1 MKYIKHFL
9 ALSAIYFS
17 ATVMADAPNEF
28 DDALL
33 KLQQSWASVNY
44 EYDGKEQE
52 EVFEKLNLEAE
63 QLAFNYPDKA
73 EAWIW
78 KGIVESSFAGAKG
91 GLGALSLAKQAK
103 QSFEKAIEIDG
114 TALSGSAYTSLGTL
128 YHKVPGWPI
137 AFGDDD
143 DAKIFL
149 EKALT
154 INPNGLD
161 ANYFYGEFMLDERKY
176 EKAKSYLVKAKS
188 APARELRPL
197 ADKYRQGEID
207 VLLAKVEKKL
217 KKKKH

>member
-1 MKYIKHFL
+1 MNRIFIILLMSLFSFITHGN
-9 ALSAIYFS
+9 AIS
-17 ATVMADAPNEF
+17 DF
-28 DDALL
+28 DEQLNT
-33 KLQQSWASVNY
+33 LQKQWAKVNY
-44 EYDGKEQE
+44 ELKGDAQE
-52 EVFEKLNLEAE
+52 DAFENLEKDAASFT
-63 QLAFNYPDKA
+63 QHNPTRA
-73 EAWIW
+73 EAWVW
-78 KGIVESSFAGAKG
+78 AGIIQSSYAGAKG

-103 QSFEKAIEIDG
+103 KSLEKAIELDG

-143 DAKIFL
+143 DAKLLL
-149 EKALT
+149 EKALS
-154 INPNGLD
+154 INPNGID

-176 EKAKSYLVKAKS
+176 EKAKSHLITAQA

-197 ADKYRQGEID
+197 ADKYRHDEIE

>member
-1 MKYIKHFL
+1 MNRIFIILLMSSFSFITYGN
-9 ALSAIYFS
+9 ALS
-17 ATVMADAPNEF
+17 DF
-28 DDALL
+28 DKQLNT
-33 KLQQSWASVNY
+33 LQKQWAKVNY
-44 EYDGKEQE
+44 ELKGDVQE
-52 EVFEKLNLEAE
+52 DAFENLEKDAASFT
-63 QLAFNYPDKA
+63 QHNPTRA
-73 EAWIW
+73 EAWVW
-78 KGIVESSFAGAKG
+78 AGIIQSSYAGAKG

-103 QSFEKAIEIDG
+103 KSLEKAIELDG

-143 DAKIFL
+143 DAKVFL
-149 EKALT
+149 EKALS
-154 INPNGLD
+154 INPNGID

-176 EKAKSYLVKAKS
+176 EKAKSHLITAKA

-197 ADKYRQGEID
+197 ADKYRHDEIE

>member
-1 MKYIKHFL
+1 MNRIFIILLMSSFSFITYGN
-9 ALSAIYFS
+9 ALS
-17 ATVMADAPNEF
+17 DF
-28 DDALL
+28 DKQLNT
-33 KLQQSWASVNY
+33 LQKQWAKVNY
-44 EYDGKEQE
+44 ELKGDVQEDAFEGLEKEVVSFTKHYSE
-52 EVFEKLNLEAE
+52 R
-63 QLAFNYPDKA
+63 A
-73 EAWIW
+73 EAWVW
-78 KGIVESSFAGAKG
+78 AGIIQSSYAGAKG

-103 QSFEKAIEIDG
+103 KSLEKAIELDG

-143 DAKIFL
+143 DAKVFL
-149 EKALT
+149 EKALS
-154 INPNGLD
+154 INPNGID

-176 EKAKSYLVKAKS
+176 EKAKSHLITAKA

-197 ADKYRQGEID
+197 ADKYRHDEIE